1 VPLDP
6 LVGTLVRGQPTTP
19 AQAND
24 VSRRFVVGQTL
35 KGVVL
40 RTLPEGQTL
49 VNFAGQHVVLA
60 LPQPLSSGHTLLA
73 TVQHITPTLVLKVL
87 AEPGAPGVNSPQA
100 QITPQRLGRLAE
112 TAEPLDPVQL
122 KSSLVASQPFG
133 EMVVALRQH
142 LVHNPVLRGLD
153 AGLLQRL
160 ADTLSAL
167 LPQDTTLPDAS
178 GLQTQVDRSGI
189 NYEAKVAEALTKQAT
204 PAERQALAH
213 DLKGQLLEL
222 AARLDQASHQGHD
235 VGASRQQVHQAL
247 RNIEWQQLSN
257 LFAQQEHQA
266 LLLQFLHPA
275 FPTAHTA
282 RLYFRAAPRNKGS
295 GQEDQ
300 QTYTLVFLLDFTAL
314 GHVRIDATVRGS
326 HIATTIRTTDE
337 AVTHFV
343 ATHTPALITRL
354 HDLGFQAQIACSAEQ
369 HVPMEVED
377 SFTRLLM
384 ADPSRLLDVT
394 T

>member
-19 AQAND
+19 AQTND

-60 LPQPLSSGHTLLA
+60 LPQPLSPGHTLLA

-87 AEPGAPGVNSPQA
+87 AEPGALGVNSPQA
-100 QITPQRLGRLAE
+100 QITPPLLGRLAE

-122 KSSLVASQPFG
+122 KSYLGARQPFG

-153 AGLLQRL
+153 ADLLQRL

-167 LPQDTTLPDAS
+167 LPQDTTLPDAG
-178 GLQTQVDRSGI
+178 GLQAQVDRSGI

-204 PAERQALAH
+204 PAERQTLVH

-222 AARLDQASHQGHD
+222 AARLDQASRQGHD
-235 VGASRQQVHQAL
+235 VGASQQQVQQAL
-247 RNIEWQQLSN
+247 RNIAATDSAPIITATGHGVVAEKIIALARDNGVPLRQDADLVQVLSQLD
-257 LFAQQEHQA
+257 LRQEIPPSLYQVVA
-266 LLLQFLHPA
+266 ELLA
-275 FPTAHTA
+275 FIY
-282 RLYFRAAPRNKGS
+282 RLNNDYRPLS
-295 GQEDQ
+295 
-300 QTYTLVFLLDFTAL
+300 
-314 GHVRIDATVRGS
+314 S
-326 HIATTIRTTDE
+326 
-337 AVTHFV
+337 
-343 ATHTPALITRL
+343 
-354 HDLGFQAQIACSAEQ
+354 
-369 HVPMEVED
+369 
-377 SFTRLLM
+377 
-384 ADPSRLLDVT
+384 
-394 T
+394 